1 MTGLVVLL
9 VIAVLIVVLVRA
21 GVRVVREYQ
30 RVVVFRFGRCIG
42 ARGPGIVPLIPVVDR
57 PVLVDLRESYLDI
70 PKQTCITRDNAPI
83 SIDFLIYSRV
93 EDPVSSVIRVNNF
106 AGAVTG
112 MATTNLRAVVGDL
125 DLDSVLAR
133 RDQINQTMASKLDA
147 VTEGWGVKVTRVEI
161 REITPPKDVSDAMI
175 RQMSAERTRRAVV
188 TEADGAKQAAI
199 TVAEGEK
206 QAAILKA
213 EGQRQSQILVAEG
226 YALGVKAIYD
236 VARTIDERTMA
247 LQYLDAL
254 RSIGQAPSTKWIV
267 PMELSGLIRPFVET
281 MRGGGD
287 GKV

>member
-1 MTGLVVLL
+1 MTGLVVTLII
-9 VIAVLIVVLVRA
+9 VILIVLLIRA
-21 GVRVVREYQ
+21 SVRVVREYQ
-30 RVVVFRFGRCIG
+30 RNVIFRFGRCIG
-42 ARGPGIVPLIPVVDR
+42 ARGPGILLLIPIVDR
-57 PVLVDLRESYLDI
+57 PVLVDLREGYLDI

-93 EDPVSSVIRVNNF
+93 EDPVHSVIRVNNF

-125 DLDSVLAR
+125 DLDNVLAR
-133 RDQINQTMASKLDA
+133 RDQINQTLAGKLDS

-213 EGQRQSQILVAEG
+213 EGQRQAQVLVAEG
-226 YALGVKAIYD
+226 YSLGVKAIYE
-236 VARTIDERTMA
+236 VAHGIDDRTMA

-254 RSIGQAPSTKWIV
+254 RNIGQSQSTKWIL
-267 PMELSGLIRPFVET
+267 PMELMNLIQPFVDSV
-281 MRGGGD
+281 RN
-287 GKV
+287 GKSG

>member
-1 MTGLVVLL
+1 MTGLVVTLII
-9 VIAVLIVVLVRA
+9 VILIVLLIRA
-21 GVRVVREYQ
+21 SVRVVREYQ
-30 RVVVFRFGRCIG
+30 RVVIFRFGRCIG
-42 ARGPGIVPLIPVVDR
+42 ARGPGILLLIPIVDR
-57 PVLVDLRESYLDI
+57 PVLVDLREAYLDI

-112 MATTNLRAVVGDL
+112 MATTSLRAVVGDL
-125 DLDSVLAR
+125 DLDNVLAR
-133 RDQINQTMASKLDA
+133 RDQINQTMAAKLDT

-188 TEADGAKQAAI
+188 TEADGAKQANI

-206 QAAILKA
+206 QAAILRA
-213 EGQRQSQILVAEG
+213 EGQRQSQVLVAEG
-226 YALGVKAIYD
+226 YALGVQAIYD
-236 VARTIDERTMA
+236 VAHAIDDRTMA

-254 RSIGQAPSTKWIV
+254 RNIGQSQSTKWILPV
-267 PMELSGLIRPFVET
+267 ELMNLIQPFVDSV
-281 MRGGGD
+281 RGSRSGA
-287 GKV
+287 

>member
-1 MTGLVVLL
+1 VT
-9 VIAVLIVVLVRA
+9 VLIVLLIIVILIVMLIRA
-21 GVRVVREYQ
+21 TVRVVREYQ

-42 ARGPGIVPLIPVVDR
+42 ARGPGIVILIPVVDR
-57 PVLVDLRESYLDI
+57 PVLVDLREGFLDI

-125 DLDSVLAR
+125 ALDDVLAR
-133 RDQINQTMASKLDA
+133 RDQINQTLAGKLDA

-188 TEADGAKQAAI
+188 TEADGAKQASI

-213 EGQRQSQILVAEG
+213 EGQRQSQLLVAEG

-236 VARTIDERTMA
+236 VARGIDDRTMA

-254 RSIGQAPSTKWIV
+254 RNIGQGQSTKWIL
-267 PMELSGLIRPFVET
+267 PLELTNLMAPFVET
-281 MRGGGD
+281 LRGGKSG
-287 GKV
+287 

>member
-1 MTGLVVLL
+1 MTGLVV
-9 VIAVLIVVLVRA
+9 VLIVVVVVVLIIRSTVRIT
-21 GVRVVREYQ
+21 RDYQ
-30 RVVVFRFGRCIG
+30 RLVVFRFGRCIG
-42 ARGPGIVPLIPVVDR
+42 ARGPGIVVLIPVVDR
-57 PVLVDLRESYLDI
+57 PVLVDLREGYLDI

-112 MATTNLRAVVGDL
+112 MATTSLRAVVGDL
-125 DLDSVLAR
+125 ALDDVLAR
-133 RDQINQTMASKLDA
+133 RDQINQTMATKLDA

-161 REITPPKDVSDAMI
+161 REITPPKDVNDAMI

-226 YALGVKAIYD
+226 YSLGVKAIYD
-236 VARTIDERTMA
+236 VAHAIDDRTMA

-254 RSIGQAPSTKWIV
+254 RSIGQSQSAKWIL
-267 PMELSGLIRPFVET
+267 PMELTNLIQPFVDSV
-281 MRGGGD
+281 RN
-287 GKV
+287 GKSG